1 MKKIQRRKN
10 QQNVSSTAF
19 NYVTAEKATLYRAV
33 MRVFT
38 TAKTHF
44 IVHLRPGEV
53 IERLSPDNGWSP
65 EEIPVALEQLVAWGN
80 LLAQPDTGRVTT
92 VEDFYR
98 ARHLYQ
104 LSRQGEAAEAALATF
119 DELLGRHGA
128 LQAVA
133 LRDIRDTLA
142 AIEQLCRETGS
153 DTEAD
158 AGRVHAL
165 LRDLSRVFEDLAD
178 NAQAFMA
185 GLGRALDLR
194 RIDRDAFLAY
204 KEKVI
209 DYLKRF
215 VGDLAVLAPDIAQLI
230 HKLDG
235 PIERLLILVATREA
249 EDLAPDVTLGADSS
263 NEQSHKQQFEQTL
276 HHWRGHWQGLQAWFI
291 GTQSHP
297 SQASVLQSR
306 ARHAILL
313 LLEAVVRLNEKRLG
327 RSDRSAD
334 FRTLAG
340 WFMQCEDDG
349 EAHRLWRGVF
359 GLAPARH
366 LSIDEETLA
375 ARDQTPVSP
384 QSSWWDA
391 PPLTINP
398 RLRATGSYARRGA
411 TAQIRDRGKEK
422 AQLAKQI
429 ASESEEARQ
438 ARRHLATGET
448 TTLSAIG
455 ELDEGSFRYFLQL
468 LGEALAA
475 AENTEAAIYTTT
487 GDGAIE
493 IEMRPLAIDK
503 LAKISTPIG
512 TFSGRDYQVRITD
525 REDHP

>member
-1 MKKIQRRKN
+1 MQ
-10 QQNVSSTAF
+10 AF
-19 NYVTAEKATLYRAV
+19 AAAKA
-33 MRVFT
+33 
-38 TAKTHF
+38 HF
-44 IVHLRPGEV
+44 IVHLRPEEI
-53 IERLSPDNGWSP
+53 IERLGARNDCSPD
-65 EEIPVALEQLVAWGN
+65 EISAALEQLVAWGN

-104 LSRQGEAAEAALATF
+104 LSRQGEAAEAALAVF
-119 DELLGRHGA
+119 DELLGRRGA

-133 LRDIRDTLA
+133 LRDIRDTLI
-142 AIEQLCRETGS
+142 AIEQLCHET
-153 DTEAD
+153 APD

-194 RIDRDAFLAY
+194 SIDRDAFLAY
-204 KEKVI
+204 KEKII

-215 VGDLAVLAPDIAQLI
+215 VGDLAVLSPDIAQLI
-230 HKLDG
+230 RKLDG
-235 PIERLLILVATREA
+235 SIEKLLLLVATREA
-249 EDLAPDVTLGADSS
+249 EDLAPDTALETTTETGPP
-263 NEQSHKQQFEQTL
+263 QLEQTL
-276 HHWRGHWQGLQAWFI
+276 QHWRGHWQGLQAWFI
-291 GTQSHP
+291 GNQNHP
-297 SQASVLQSR
+297 SQASVLQSS

-340 WFMQCEDDG
+340 WFMQCDDDG
-349 EAHRLWRGVF
+349 EAHRLWRAAF
-359 GLAPARH
+359 GLTPARH
-366 LSIDEETLA
+366 LSIDDETLA
-375 ARDQTPVSP
+375 AREQTPVSS
-384 QSSWWDA
+384 QRSWWDA

-411 TAQIRDRGKEK
+411 TAQIRDRREEK
-422 AQLAKQI
+422 ALLADQI
-429 ASESEEARQ
+429 TRESEEARQ
-438 ARRHLATGET
+438 ARHYLATGET

-468 LGEALAA
+468 LGEALAT

-493 IEMRPLAIDK
+493 IEMRPLATDQR
-503 LAKISTPIG
+503 AKIQTPFG
-512 TFSGRDYQVRITD
+512 TFSGRDYQIRITD
-525 REDHP
+525 LEARA

>member
-1 MKKIQRRKN
+1 MRAFAAAKI
-10 QQNVSSTAF
+10 
-19 NYVTAEKATLYRAV
+19 
-33 MRVFT
+33 
-38 TAKTHF
+38 HF
-44 IVHLRPGEV
+44 IVHLRPEEV
-53 IERLSPDNGWSP
+53 TERLSPDNGWSP
-65 EEIPVALEQLVAWGN
+65 EEIPAALEQLVVWGN

-119 DELLGRHGA
+119 DELLGHRGA

-142 AIEQLCRETGS
+142 ALEQLCRETGA
-153 DTEAD
+153 DTEPD

-194 RIDRDAFLAY
+194 SIDRDAFLAY

-215 VGDLAVLAPDIAQLI
+215 VGDLAVLSPDIAQLI

-235 PIERLLILVATREA
+235 PIEKLLILVATRET
-249 EDLAPDVTLGADSS
+249 EDLAPEMVL
-263 NEQSHKQQFEQTL
+263 EQTVDAGTSQREQTL
-276 HHWRGHWQGLQAWFI
+276 RHWRGHWLGLQAWFI
-291 GTQSHP
+291 GKQNHP
-297 SQASVLQSR
+297 SQASVLQSS

-340 WFMQCEDDG
+340 WFMQCNDNG
-349 EAHRLWRGVF
+349 EAHRLWRAAF
-359 GLAPARH
+359 GLTAARH

-375 ARDQTPVSP
+375 AREQTPVSA
-384 QSSWWDA
+384 QRSWWDA

-411 TAQIRDRGKEK
+411 AAAAQIHDRRKEK
-422 AQLAKQI
+422 AQLADQI
-429 ASESEEARQ
+429 ARESEEARQ

-493 IEMRPLAIDK
+493 IEMKPLATDQQ
-503 LAKISTPIG
+503 AKIHTPFG
-512 TFSGRDYQVRITD
+512 AFSGRDYQIRITD
-525 REDHP
+525 LETHA

>member
-1 MKKIQRRKN
+1 MA
-10 QQNVSSTAF
+10 STAF
-19 NYVTAEKATLYRAV
+19 NYVTAEKAALYRAV
-33 MRVFT
+33 MQAFAA
-38 TAKTHF
+38 AKAHF
-44 IVHLRPGEV
+44 IVHLRPEEI
-53 IERLSPDNGWSP
+53 IERLGTEHDSSPQ
-65 EEIPVALEQLVAWGN
+65 EISAALEQLVSWGN
-80 LLAQPDTGRVTT
+80 LLSQPDTSRVTT

-104 LSRQGEAAEAALATF
+104 LSRQGEAAEAALAVF
-119 DELLGRHGA
+119 DELLGRRGA

-133 LRDIRDTLA
+133 LRDIRDTLV
-142 AIEQLCRETGS
+142 AIEQLCHA
-153 DTEAD
+153 EAPD
-158 AGRVHAL
+158 AGRAHAL

-194 RIDRDAFLAY
+194 NIERDAFLAY

-215 VGDLAVLAPDIAQLI
+215 VSDLAVLSPDIAQLI
-230 HKLDG
+230 RQLDD
-235 PIERLLILVATREA
+235 PIEALLILVATREA
-249 EDLAPDVTLGADSS
+249 EDLAPDMALDATEDTNTPQL
-263 NEQSHKQQFEQTL
+263 EQTL
-276 HHWRGHWQGLQAWFI
+276 QHWRGHWLGLQAWFI
-291 GTQSHP
+291 GNHNHT
-297 SQASVLQSR
+297 SQASVLQSS

-349 EAHRLWRGVF
+349 EAHRLWRAAF
-359 GLAPARH
+359 GLTAARH

-375 ARDQTPVSP
+375 AREQTPVAS

-391 PPLTINP
+391 PPLTVNP

-411 TAQIRDRGKEK
+411 TAQIRDRRKER
-422 AQLAKQI
+422 ALLAKQI
-429 ASESEEARQ
+429 ARESEEARQ

-468 LGEALAA
+468 LGEALAT

-493 IEMRPLAIDK
+493 IEMRPLATDQRAQIH
-503 LAKISTPIG
+503 TPCGI
-512 TFSGRDYQVRITD
+512 FSGRDYQIRISD
-525 REDHP
+525 LEARG

>member
-1 MKKIQRRKN
+1 M
-10 QQNVSSTAF
+10 SSTAF
-19 NYVTAEKATLYRAV
+19 NYVTAEKAVLYRAV
-33 MRVFT
+33 MQAFAA
-38 TAKTHF
+38 AKAHF
-44 IVHLRPGEV
+44 IVHLRPEEV
-53 IERLSPDNGWSP
+53 IERLGAENNFSPDEVP
-65 EEIPVALEQLVAWGN
+65 AALEQLVAWGN

-104 LSRQGEAAEAALATF
+104 LSRQGEAAEAALAVF

-133 LRDIRDTLA
+133 LRDIRDTLV
-142 AIEQLCRETGS
+142 AIEQLCDEES
-153 DTEAD
+153 PD
-158 AGRVHAL
+158 AGRAHAL

-194 RIDRDAFLAY
+194 NIERETFLAY

-215 VGDLAVLAPDIAQLI
+215 VGDLAVLSPDIAQLI
-230 HKLDG
+230 RNLDG
-235 PIERLLILVATREA
+235 SIEKLLILVATREA
-249 EDLAPDVTLGADSS
+249 EDLAPDMALDATTETHSPQL
-263 NEQSHKQQFEQTL
+263 EQTL
-276 HHWRGHWQGLQAWFI
+276 QHWHDHWQGLQAWFI
-291 GTQSHP
+291 GNQHHS
-297 SQASVLQSR
+297 SQASVLQSS

-313 LLEAVVRLNEKRLG
+313 LLEAVVRLNEQRLG

-349 EAHRLWRGVF
+349 EAHRLWRASF
-359 GLAPARH
+359 GLTAARH

-375 ARDQTPVSP
+375 AREQTPVSS

-411 TAQIRDRGKEK
+411 TAQIRDRHKER

-429 ASESEEARQ
+429 ARESDEARQ

-455 ELDEGSFRYFLQL
+455 ELDENSFRYFLQL
-468 LGEALAA
+468 LGEALSA
-475 AENTEAAIYTTT
+475 AEDTEAPIYTTT

-493 IEMRPLAIDK
+493 IEMKPLAADQSAQIH
-503 LAKISTPIG
+503 TPFG
-512 TFSGRDYQVRITD
+512 TFSGRDYQIRITD
-525 REDHP
+525 LETQR

>member
-1 MKKIQRRKN
+1 MR
-10 QQNVSSTAF
+10 AF
-19 NYVTAEKATLYRAV
+19 AEAKA
-33 MRVFT
+33 
-38 TAKTHF
+38 HF
-44 IVHLRPGEV
+44 IVHLRPEEV
-53 IERLSPDNGWSP
+53 IERLDAGSAYSPDETSA
-65 EEIPVALEQLVAWGN
+65 ALEQLVAWGN

-104 LSRQGEAAEAALATF
+104 LSRQGEAAEAALAIF
-119 DELLGRHGA
+119 DELLGRRGA

-133 LRDIRDTLA
+133 LRDIRDTLI
-142 AIEQLCRETGS
+142 AIEQLSQET
-153 DTEAD
+153 TPD
-158 AGRVHAL
+158 AGRAHAL
-165 LRDLSRVFEDLAD
+165 LRDLSQVFEDLAD

-194 RIDRDAFLAY
+194 NIQRDAFLAY

-215 VGDLAVLAPDIAQLI
+215 VGDLAVLSPDIAQLI
-230 HKLDG
+230 RNLNG
-235 PIERLLILVATREA
+235 PVEKLLILVATREA
-249 EDLAPDVTLGADSS
+249 EDLAPDITLDTSKP
-263 NEQSHKQQFEQTL
+263 NEPTNTPQLAQTL
-276 HHWRGHWQGLQAWFI
+276 QHWRDHWQGLQTWFI
-291 GTQSHP
+291 GHQGHNQNHP
-297 SQASVLQSR
+297 SQASVLQSS

-313 LLEAVVRLNEKRLG
+313 LLDAVVRLNEKRLG

-349 EAHRLWRGVF
+349 EAHRLWRAAF
-359 GLAPARH
+359 GLTAARH

-375 ARDQTPVSP
+375 AREQTPVST
-384 QSSWWDA
+384 QSSWRDA

-411 TAQIRDRGKEK
+411 TAKIRDRSKEK
-422 AQLAKQI
+422 AQLANQI
-429 ASESEEARQ
+429 ARESEEARQ

-455 ELDEGSFRYFLQL
+455 KLDEGSFRYFLQL

-475 AENTEAAIYTTT
+475 AENTEATIHTTT

-493 IEMRPLAIDK
+493 IEMKPLAADQCA
-503 LAKISTPIG
+503 LVHTPFG
-512 TFSGRDYQVRITD
+512 TFSGRDYQIRITD
-525 REDHP
+525 LEART

>member
-1 MKKIQRRKN
+1 MQ
-10 QQNVSSTAF
+10 AF
-19 NYVTAEKATLYRAV
+19 TEAKA
-33 MRVFT
+33 
-38 TAKTHF
+38 HF
-44 IVHLRPGEV
+44 IVHLRPEEI
-53 IERLSPDNGWSP
+53 IERLGVGHHCSPD
-65 EEIPVALEQLVAWGN
+65 EISAALEQLVAWGN

-104 LSRQGEAAEAALATF
+104 LSRQGEAAEAALAVF
-119 DELLGRHGA
+119 DEWLGRRGA

-133 LRDIRDTLA
+133 LRDIRDTLV
-142 AIEQLCRETGS
+142 AIEQICHEETP
-153 DTEAD
+153 D

-165 LRDLSRVFEDLAD
+165 LRDLSQVFKDLAD

-194 RIDRDAFLAY
+194 SIDRNAFLAY

-215 VGDLAVLAPDIAQLI
+215 VGDLAVLSPDIAQLI
-230 HKLDG
+230 RKLND
-235 PIERLLILVATREA
+235 PIEKLLILVATREV
-249 EDLAPDVTLGADSS
+249 EDLAPDMVLDATLNATTEPSPLQLA
-263 NEQSHKQQFEQTL
+263 ETL
-276 HHWRGHWQGLQAWFI
+276 QHWRDHWLGLQAWFI
-291 GTQSHP
+291 GNPSHP
-297 SQASVLQSR
+297 SQASVLQSS

-340 WFMQCEDDG
+340 WFMQCDDDG
-349 EAHRLWRGVF
+349 EAHRLWRAAF
-359 GLAPARH
+359 GLTAARH

-375 ARDQTPVSP
+375 TRKQTPVAN
-384 QSSWWDA
+384 QRSWWDA

-411 TAQIRDRGKEK
+411 TAQIRDRRKEK
-422 AQLAKQI
+422 AQLAEQI
-429 ASESEEARQ
+429 ACESEETRLARH
-438 ARRHLATGET
+438 HLATGET

-455 ELDEGSFRYFLQL
+455 ELDENSFRYFLQL
-468 LGEALAA
+468 LGEALAS
-475 AENTEAAIYTTT
+475 AENTEATILTTT

-493 IEMRPLAIDK
+493 IEMKPLDTNQRAQIH
-503 LAKISTPIG
+503 TPFGI
-512 TFSGRDYQVRITD
+512 FSGRDYQIRITD
-525 REDHP
+525 LETHT

>member
-1 MKKIQRRKN
+1 M
-10 QQNVSSTAF
+10 SSTAF
-19 NYVTAEKATLYRAV
+19 NYVTAEKASLYRTV
-33 MRVFT
+33 MQAFAA
-38 TAKTHF
+38 AKAHF
-44 IVHLRPGEV
+44 IVHLRPEEI
-53 IERLSPDNGWSP
+53 IERLSAKNDCSPD
-65 EEIPVALEQLVAWGN
+65 EIPAALEQLVAWGN

-104 LSRQGEAAEAALATF
+104 LSRQGEAAEAALAVF
-119 DELLGRHGA
+119 DELLGRRGA

-133 LRDIRDTLA
+133 LRDIRDTLV
-142 AIEQLCRETGS
+142 AIEQLCHET
-153 DTEAD
+153 DPD

-194 RIDRDAFLAY
+194 SIERDAFLAY

-215 VGDLAVLAPDIAQLI
+215 VGDLAVLSPDIAQLI
-230 HKLDG
+230 RKLDG
-235 PIERLLILVATREA
+235 PVEKLLILVATREA
-249 EDLAPDVTLGADSS
+249 EDLAPDMALDATVDASTANGPSRTPQL
-263 NEQSHKQQFEQTL
+263 EQMLQ
-276 HHWRGHWQGLQAWFI
+276 HWRGHWQGLQAWFI
-291 GTQSHP
+291 GNQSHP
-297 SQASVLQSR
+297 SQASVLQSS
-306 ARHAILL
+306 ARHAILR

-340 WFMQCEDDG
+340 WFMQCDDDG
-349 EAHRLWRGVF
+349 DAHRLWRAAF
-359 GLAPARH
+359 GLTAARH

-375 ARDQTPVSP
+375 AREQNPVST
-384 QSSWWDA
+384 QRSWWDA

-411 TAQIRDRGKEK
+411 TAQIRDRRKEK
-422 AQLAKQI
+422 AQLADQI
-429 ASESEEARQ
+429 ARESEEARQ

-468 LGEALAA
+468 LGEALAT

-493 IEMRPLAIDK
+493 IEMKPLAVDQR
-503 LAKISTPIG
+503 AKIHTPFG
-512 TFSGRDYQVRITD
+512 SFSGRDYQIRITD
-525 REDHP
+525 LEAHT

>member
-1 MKKIQRRKN
+1 M
-10 QQNVSSTAF
+10 SSTAF
-19 NYVTAEKATLYRAV
+19 NYVTAEKAPLYRAV
-33 MRVFT
+33 MRAFAA
-38 TAKTHF
+38 AKAHF
-44 IVHLRPGEV
+44 IVHLRPEE
-53 IERLSPDNGWSP
+53 ISERLDA
-65 EEIPVALEQLVAWGN
+65 EINCPPGEIAAALEQLVAWGN

-119 DELLGRHGA
+119 DELLGRRGA

-142 AIEQLCRETGS
+142 AIERLCH
-153 DTEAD
+153 TEDPD
-158 AGRVHAL
+158 AGRAHAL

-185 GLGRALDLR
+185 GLGRSLDLR
-194 RIDRDAFLAY
+194 GIERDAFLAY

-230 HKLDG
+230 RRLDG
-235 PIERLLILVATREA
+235 PVEKLLIIAATREA
-249 EDLAPDVTLGADSS
+249 EDLAPDMALEAAPETTEVTNTPQL
-263 NEQSHKQQFEQTL
+263 EQALQ
-276 HHWRGHWQGLQAWFI
+276 HWRGHWQGLQAWFM
-291 GTQSHP
+291 GNHNRP
-297 SQASVLQSR
+297 SQASVLQSS
-306 ARHAILL
+306 ARHAIMR

-349 EAHRLWRGVF
+349 EAHRLWRAAF
-359 GLAPARH
+359 GLTAARH

-375 ARDQTPVSP
+375 AREQTPVSS
-384 QSSWWDA
+384 QRSWWDA

-411 TAQIRDRGKEK
+411 AAKIRDRGKAR
-422 AQLAKQI
+422 AQLAWQI
-429 ASESEEARQ
+429 ARESEQARQ

-455 ELDEGSFRYFLQL
+455 KLDEGSFRYFLQL
-468 LGEALAA
+468 LSEALASA
-475 AENTEAAIYTTT
+475 DNTEAAIHTTT

-493 IEMRPLAIDK
+493 IEMEPLAADQRAQIH
-503 LAKISTPIG
+503 TPSGI
-512 TFSGRDYQVRITD
+512 FSGRDYQIRITD
-525 REDHP
+525 LEMGA

>member
-1 MKKIQRRKN
+1 MR
-10 QQNVSSTAF
+10 AF
-19 NYVTAEKATLYRAV
+19 A
-33 MRVFT
+33 

-44 IVHLRPGEV
+44 IVHLRPEDV
-53 IERLSPDNGWSP
+53 IERLGRDNNGSA
-65 EEIPVALEQLVAWGN
+65 EEIPAALEQLVTWGN

-104 LSRQGEAAEAALATF
+104 LSRQGEAAETALATF

-142 AIEQLCRETGS
+142 AIKPLCH
-153 DTEAD
+153 EADEEPD

-165 LRDLSRVFEDLAD
+165 LRDLSRVFEDLAN

-194 RIDRDAFLAY
+194 GIDRDAFLAY

-215 VGDLAVLAPDIAQLI
+215 VGDLAVLSPDIAQLI
-230 HKLDG
+230 RDLDG
-235 PIERLLILVATREA
+235 SIEKLLILVATREA
-249 EDLAPDVTLGADSS
+249 EDRAPDLAQDADTS
-263 NEQSHKQQFEQTL
+263 NISNVPSRNQQLEQSL

-297 SQASVLQSR
+297 SQASVLQSS

-340 WFMQCEDDG
+340 WFMQCADDG
-349 EAHRLWRGVF
+349 EAHRLWRAVF
-359 GLAPARH
+359 GLTPARH

-375 ARDQTPVSP
+375 AREQTPVSA

-411 TAQIRDRGKEK
+411 TAQIRDRRKEK

-429 ASESEEARQ
+429 ARESEEARR
-438 ARRHLATGET
+438 ARHHLATGET

-487 GDGAIE
+487 ADGAID
-493 IEMRPLAIDK
+493 IEMKPLAAHQQARIH
-503 LAKISTPIG
+503 TPLGI
-512 TFSGRDYQVRITD
+512 FSGRDYRIRISD
-525 REDHP
+525 REDRP

>member
-1 MKKIQRRKN
+1 M
-10 QQNVSSTAF
+10 
-19 NYVTAEKATLYRAV
+19 RA
-33 MRVFT
+33 FT
-38 TAKTHF
+38 TAKAHF
-44 IVHLRPGEV
+44 IVHLRPEEV
-53 IERLSPDNGWSP
+53 VERLPPDNGGSP
-65 EEIPVALEQLVAWGN
+65 EEIPAALEQLVAWGN

-119 DELLGRHGA
+119 DELLGRRGA

-142 AIEQLCRETGS
+142 ALEQLCRETGS
-153 DTEAD
+153 DTEPD

-194 RIDRDAFLAY
+194 SIDRDAFLAY

-215 VGDLAVLAPDIAQLI
+215 IGDLAVLSPDIAQLI
-230 HKLDG
+230 RKLDG

-249 EDLAPDVTLGADSS
+249 EDLAPDAALAAESTDK
-263 NEQSHKQQFEQTL
+263 QPHKQPVEQTL
-276 HHWRGHWQGLQAWFI
+276 HHWRGHWQGLQAWFS
-291 GTQSHP
+291 GSQGHP
-297 SQASVLQSR
+297 SQASVLQSS

-375 ARDQTPVSP
+375 ARDQAPVSP
-384 QSSWWDA
+384 QSSWWNA

-411 TAQIRDRGKEK
+411 TAQIRDRRKEK

-429 ASESEEARQ
+429 ARESEEARQ

-475 AENTEAAIYTTT
+475 AENTEAAIFTTT

-503 LAKISTPIG
+503 HANISTPIG
-512 TFSGRDYQVRITD
+512 TFSGRDYQIRITD
-525 REDHP
+525 REDRP

>member
-1 MKKIQRRKN
+1 M
-10 QQNVSSTAF
+10 SSTAF
-19 NYVTAEKATLYRAV
+19 NYVTAEKSALYRAV
-33 MRVFT
+33 MQVFT

-44 IVHLRPGEV
+44 IVHLRPEEI
-53 IERLSPDNGWSP
+53 IERLGTNSTYSP
-65 EEIPVALEQLVAWGN
+65 EEIPAALEQLVAWRN

-104 LSRQGEAAEAALATF
+104 LSRQGEAAEAALAVF
-119 DELLGRHGA
+119 DALLGRRGA

-133 LRDIRDTLA
+133 LRDIRDTLI
-142 AIEQLCRETGS
+142 AIEQLCHETEI
-153 DTEAD
+153 DV
-158 AGRVHAL
+158 GRVHAL

-194 RIDRDAFLAY
+194 SIDREAFLAY

-215 VGDLAVLAPDIAQLI
+215 IGDLAVLSPDIAQLI
-230 HKLDG
+230 RNLNS

-249 EDLAPDVTLGADSS
+249 EDLAPDMKRDETTETKPPPL
-263 NEQSHKQQFEQTL
+263 EQTL
-276 HHWRGHWQGLQAWFI
+276 QHWRDHWQGLQAWFI
-291 GTQSHP
+291 GNPGHP
-297 SQASVLQSR
+297 SQASVLQSS
-306 ARHAILL
+306 ARHAILR
-313 LLEAVVRLNEKRLG
+313 LLEAVVRLNEQRLG

-349 EAHRLWRGVF
+349 EAHRLWRAAF
-359 GLAPARH
+359 GLTAARH
-366 LSIDEETLA
+366 LSIDEETLS
-375 ARDQTPVSP
+375 AREQDPIATQR
-384 QSSWWDA
+384 SWWDA

-411 TAQIRDRGKEK
+411 AAQIRDRSKEK
-422 AQLAKQI
+422 TALAEQI
-429 ASESEEARQ
+429 ARESEEARQ
-438 ARRHLATGET
+438 ARRLLATGET

-455 ELDEGSFRYFLQL
+455 KLDEGSFRYFLRL
-468 LGEALAA
+468 LGEALAT
-475 AENTEAAIYTTT
+475 AENSEAAILTTT

-493 IEMRPLAIDK
+493 IEMRPLAADQCANIH
-503 LAKISTPIG
+503 SPFG
-512 TFSGRDYQVRITD
+512 TFSGRDYQIRITD
-525 REDHP
+525 LEGLV